1 MDYTLDNFARD
12 VAFEINFGG
21 DRFDRNDVSEHLHG
35 IDAASLHL
43 FRNRVRYYAED
54 FRPKRMYAND
64 TFSGW
69 MNRQLDAW
77 LSDVR
82 TAEDLKL
89 DPKGIAFPVTG
100 LREDRG
106 KWFRLSD
113 GTVAKC
119 THATVNVEWG
129 PDRVAELNPVEVPV
143 YDLVKEKADRLLD
156 AYGKEVVRDYVWD
169 VISFSEDNVPVFG
182 GTQIELQRN
191 CSKVG
196 GRRVGS
202 DGLYYIKQISS
213 SSGTTLMNVRD
224 MDPRLQED
232 YLLLIDRELEIR
244 EARSKGLAA
253 SASQE
258 ASQPERNVRLDSP
271 VSVTDAVSGKKVSVD
286 TVFLGADG
294 DLWVGSSA
302 KDAVSGSYRLDS
314 LSSKEVDSVRRA
326 TKNTLDAILSK
337 FPKVELNS
345 GRKAIVKP
353 GRKL

>member
-21 DRFDRNDVSEHLHG
+21 DRFDRRDVAEHLHG

-54 FRPKRMYAND
+54 FRPRRTYAND

-113 GTVAKC
+113 GSVAKC
-119 THATVNVEWG
+119 SHATVSVEWG

-143 YDLVKEKADRLLD
+143 FDLVKEKADRLLD

-169 VISFSEDNVPVFG
+169 VVEFSGDDVPVFG
-182 GTQIELQRN
+182 GTRIELQRS
-191 CSKVG
+191 CSKIG
-196 GRRVGS
+196 GRRVGD
-202 DGLYYIKQISS
+202 DGLYYIRQTSDA
-213 SSGTTLMNVRD
+213 GTSLTNLRD
-224 MDPRLQED
+224 MDRHLQED
-232 YLLLIDRELEIR
+232 YLLLIDRELEVR
-244 EARSKGLAA
+244 QARGKGLSA
-253 SASQE
+253 SASRE
-258 ASQPERNVRLDSP
+258 DGQPERNVRLDSP
-271 VSVTDAVSGKKVSVD
+271 VSVTDAASGKRVPVD
-286 TVFLGADG
+286 TVFVGADG

-302 KDAVSGSYRLDS
+302 KDAAAGSYRLDS

-326 TKNTLDAILSK
+326 TKSTLDAILSK
-337 FPKVELNS
+337 FPKVELS
-345 GRKAIVKP
+345 GSKKVSAKA